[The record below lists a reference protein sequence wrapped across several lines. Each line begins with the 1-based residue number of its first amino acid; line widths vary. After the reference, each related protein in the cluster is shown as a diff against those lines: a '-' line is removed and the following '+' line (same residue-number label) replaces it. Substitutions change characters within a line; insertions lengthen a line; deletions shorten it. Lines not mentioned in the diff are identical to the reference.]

1 MREFFNS
8 FQKLEFQKIKQYLQR
23 YALSE
28 IGKEHIENLTP
39 SSDIDIIA
47 FRLALVTEM
56 KRLLEEDDALPLEA
70 VHDIRINLQRTSIAN
85 YFLSSEELNKV
96 AMLLQTSRLVRTF
109 FSKRNQQYPRLSKS
123 VEEIYQSKVLE
134 YNIHQAIDEEGRVKD
149 SASKELAA
157 IRRKINDR
165 NVSLRKKLESVM
177 QSVSG
182 KEWIQE
188 EIITTREGRMVIPVK
203 VEHKNHIPG
212 FIHSASASG
221 ATVFIEPME
230 TLEINNEIRTLQ
242 FEEKREVE
250 SILKGLTTQIGED
263 RDKISSN
270 IRVLG
275 ELDFI
280 QAKAKYSIDIL
291 GNEPRI
297 SLKQELKLLGAYHP
311 ILLKRVGKSNVIPL
325 DIEID
330 DTANTIVI
338 TGPNAGGKSVAM
350 KTVGLLTVL
359 AQAGCHIPASSESII
374 RICTDIFVDIGDDQ
388 SIENDLS
395 SFSSHLEKLKIIMK
409 HANSSSLILID
420 EIGSG
425 TDPLEGSSLAAAFLE
440 NITTIGS
447 INIVTTHHG
456 NLKTFAFEHRGMEN
470 GAMEFDAGTLKP
482 TYRFRKGI
490 PGSSYAIEMA
500 ERMSLPPEII
510 HRAME
515 LKGSD
520 AIKLERLIIDL
531 ERKTQDINEN
541 LEKVSVEKNKLDE
554 LIKLY
559 ESKLTSL
566 QKEIKM
572 VKAQA
577 ADEAKSLIEKS
588 NTLIE
593 NAIKEIRESSAK
605 KEVVRK
611 VKEEIHDLNDQIDI
625 MRKDFD
631 EPEDKFIEFTVGD
644 RVKIK
649 SSQAIGKIQEKLGGN
664 QFLLIIGEMKVK
676 VHLNDLQL
684 TDQEIV
690 KVRTDYIENAA
701 GKEYHTEIDL
711 RGMYGE
717 EAIAAVD
724 KFLDDAMLAGLHRV
738 DIIHGKGTGALR
750 KKISEHLKTLSS
762 VKSFRL
768 GEWNEGGGGVTVVE
782 LV

>member
-28 IGKEHIENLTP
+28 IGKEHIDNLTP

-47 FRLALVTEM
+47 SRLALVTEM
-56 KRLLEEDDALPLEA
+56 KRLLEEDDALPLET

-109 FSKRNQQYPRLSKS
+109 FSKRNQQYPLLSQS

-263 RDKISSN
+263 REKISSN

-280 QAKAKYSIDIL
+280 QAKAKYSIDIF

-297 SLKQELKLLGAYHP
+297 SLKQELKLYGAYHP
-311 ILLKRVGKSNVIPL
+311 ILLKRVGRSNVIPL

-330 DTANTIVI
+330 ETANTIVI

-350 KTVGLLTVL
+350 KTIGLLTVL
-359 AQAGCHIPASSESII
+359 AQAGCHIPASSESIV

-395 SFSSHLEKLKIIMK
+395 SFSSHLEKLKIILK

-531 ERKTQDINEN
+531 ESRTQHLNET
-541 LEKVSVEKNKLDE
+541 LERVSNEKFKLDE

-559 ESKLTSL
+559 ESKLSSL
-566 QKEIKM
+566 QKEIKT

-577 ADEAKSLIEKS
+577 ADEAQLIIEKS

-593 NAIKEIRESSAK
+593 NAIKEIREASAK

-611 VKEEIHDLNDQIDI
+611 VKEDIHVLNEQINI
-625 MRKDFD
+625 IKKDFEESD
-631 EPEDKFIEFTVGD
+631 NKFIEFNVGD
-644 RVKIK
+644 RVRIK
-649 SSQAIGKIQEKLGGN
+649 SSQATGTIQEKLGGD

-690 KVRTDYIENAA
+690 KVRTDYIENAV
-701 GKEYHTEIDL
+701 GKEYHNEIDL

-717 EAIAAVD
+717 EAVAAVD

-750 KKISEHLKTLSS
+750 KRISEHLKTLSI

-782 LV
+782 LA

>member
-23 YALSE
+23 YSLSE

-47 FRLALVTEM
+47 SRLALVTEM
-56 KRLLEEDDALPLEA
+56 KRLLEEDDALPLET

-109 FSKRNQQYPRLSKS
+109 FSKRNQQYPLLSKS

-297 SLKQELKLLGAYHP
+297 SLKQELKLHDAYHP
-311 ILLKRVGKSNVIPL
+311 ILLKRVGRSNVIPL

-395 SFSSHLEKLKIIMK
+395 SFSSHLEKLKTILK

-470 GAMEFDAGTLKP
+470 GAMEFDTGTLKP

-500 ERMSLPPEII
+500 ERMSLPSEII

-515 LKGSD
+515 IKGSD

-541 LEKVSVEKNKLDE
+541 LEKVSDEKNKLDE

-577 ADEAKSLIEKS
+577 ADEAKSIIEKS

-593 NAIKEIRESSAK
+593 NAIKEIREASAK

-611 VKEEIHDLNDQIDI
+611 VKEEIHVLNDQINI
-625 MRKDFD
+625 IKKDFE
-631 EPEDKFIEFTVGD
+631 EPDDKFIEFAVGN
-644 RVKIK
+644 RVRIK

-684 TDQEIV
+684 TDQEIL